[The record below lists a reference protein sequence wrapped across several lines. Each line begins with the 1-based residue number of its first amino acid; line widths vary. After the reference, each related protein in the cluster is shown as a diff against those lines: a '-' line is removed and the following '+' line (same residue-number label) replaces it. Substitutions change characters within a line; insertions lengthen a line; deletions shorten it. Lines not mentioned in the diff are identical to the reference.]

1 MTKKSMMTIK
11 EGLNKGRNDGR
22 VSDKGARKDE
32 GSGGASQK
40 GRSLFSALFSSL
52 YCQALLY
59 VEKNNLPQSLTL
71 FFLYVCEVSLK
82 IKKKSGSY
90 FNATWNIQIS
100 IIPSYGHVKFS
111 VLASLLVFFDDTK
124 DNDGANDDETQNFG
138 MQSVVLLKPEG
149 E

>member
-1 MTKKSMMTIK
+1 MTKESMMTVK

-52 YCQALLY
+52 YCQAILY

-71 FFLYVCEVSLK
+71 FFLYVCEGPLEACFEASSDAL
-82 IKKKSGSY
+82 
-90 FNATWNIQIS
+90 
-100 IIPSYGHVKFS
+100 HC
-111 VLASLLVFFDDTK
+111 VLFRPLFY
-124 DNDGANDDETQNFG
+124 
-138 MQSVVLLKPEG
+138 
-149 E
+149 